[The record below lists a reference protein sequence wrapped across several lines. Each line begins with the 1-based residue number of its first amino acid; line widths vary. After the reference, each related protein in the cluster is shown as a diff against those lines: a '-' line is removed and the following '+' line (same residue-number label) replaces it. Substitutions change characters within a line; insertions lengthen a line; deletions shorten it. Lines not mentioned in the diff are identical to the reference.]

1 MKRGCYKTPY
11 EEARAGKP
19 HDAAKRTQRRLI
31 KPRQETFDG
40 VDFDTWYTAGAA
52 RVSQVTLRD
61 IAGSTGLSIGT
72 VSRALKNQ
80 AGMTER
86 TRTVVREAAMRMGYD
101 FSQLKKGRIRR
112 IVFLLHSQH
121 NTLAS
126 SPFFSPVL
134 HGAEE
139 ACRREGIALSFIA
152 VGPAE
157 PVLDQIRLHQPDAIL
172 CAGFF
177 EPEVLA
183 ALQQVG
189 MPLVLVDMHR
199 RGFGSL
205 NPDNLRG
212 GYLATQHLLRCGRKR
227 IAMLTGSLAHY
238 SVQQRNRGFR
248 QALFD
253 AKVHADPA
261 LEVIVPNMGEGDEG
275 VAEAVRSLLALPVRP
290 DALFCYNDS
299 TALAAMKVCLNEGLR
314 IPSDLAIVGF
324 DDIAAAAAAIPPLS
338 TVRVDKEALGRAG
351 IEALLQTP
359 GESPTQITVPVEMIV
374 RESSYDD

>member
-1 MKRGCYKTPY
+1 M
-11 EEARAGKP
+11 
-19 HDAAKRTQRRLI
+19 
-31 KPRQETFDG
+31 
-40 VDFDTWYTAGAA
+40 
-52 RVSQVTLRD
+52 SQVTLRD
-61 IAGSTGLSIGT
+61 IAAATGLSIGT

-80 AGMTER
+80 AGMTEA
-86 TRTVVREAAMRMGYD
+86 TRNTVRETAMRLGYD

-112 IVFLLHSQH
+112 IAFLLHSQH
-121 NTLAS
+121 NTLTS

-139 ACRREGIALSFIA
+139 ACRREGIALSLIV

-157 PVLDQIRLHQPDAIL
+157 PVLDQLRLHQPDAIL

-189 MPLVLVDMHR
+189 KPMVLVDMQR
-199 RGFGSL
+199 RGFTSI
-205 NPDNLRG
+205 NPDNMNG
-212 GYLATQHLLRCGRKR
+212 GYLATQHLLRTGRKR

-238 SVQQRNRGFR
+238 SIQQRNRGFR

-253 AKVHADPA
+253 AKVHADPN
-261 LEVIVPNMGEGDEG
+261 LEVIVPTMGEGEEG
-275 VAEAVRSLLALPVRP
+275 VIEAVRSLLNLSKRP

-299 TALAAMKVCLNEGLR
+299 TALVAMKYCLGEGMR

-351 IEALLQTP
+351 VECLLHKPEEQ
-359 GESPTQITVPVEMIV
+359 SAQITLPVEMIV

>member
-1 MKRGCYKTPY
+1 M
-11 EEARAGKP
+11 
-19 HDAAKRTQRRLI
+19 
-31 KPRQETFDG
+31 
-40 VDFDTWYTAGAA
+40 
-52 RVSQVTLRD
+52 SQVTLRQ
-61 IAGSTGLSIGT
+61 IAGATGLSIGT

-80 AGMTER
+80 AGMTEV
-86 TRTVVREAAMRMGYD
+86 TRKTVRDAALRLGYD

-112 IVFLLHSQH
+112 IAFLLHSQH

-126 SPFFSPVL
+126 SPFYSPVL

-157 PVLDQIRLHQPDAIL
+157 PVMEQIRLHQPDAIL

-177 EPEVLA
+177 EPEVLG

-189 MPLVLVDMHR
+189 KPMVLVDMHR
-199 RGFGSL
+199 RGFGSI
-205 NPDNLRG
+205 NPDNMRG
-212 GYLATQHLLRCGRKR
+212 GYLATQHLLRSGRKR
-227 IAMLTGSLAHY
+227 IAMLSGSLAHY
-238 SVQQRNRGFR
+238 SIQQRNRGFR

-253 AKVHADPA
+253 ARVLADPE

-275 VAEAVRSLLALPVRP
+275 VFEAMRTLLSLPKRP

-299 TALAAMKVCLNEGLR
+299 TALAAMKYCLNEGLR
-314 IPSDLAIVGF
+314 IPYDLAIVGF

-351 IEALLQTP
+351 IESLLNKSEDNP
-359 GESPTQITVPVEMIV
+359 CPITVPVEMIV

>member
-1 MKRGCYKTPY
+1 MTEVILRQV
-11 EEARAGKP
+11 
-19 HDAAKRTQRRLI
+19 TQR
-31 KPRQETFDG
+31 
-40 VDFDTWYTAGAA
+40 
-52 RVSQVTLRD
+52 QVTLRD

-80 AGMTER
+80 GGMTEA
-86 TRTVVREAAMRMGYD
+86 TRSTVRAAAEQLGYD
-101 FSQLKKGRIRR
+101 LSQLKKSRIRR
-112 IVFLLHSQH
+112 IAFLLHSQH

-126 SPFFSPVL
+126 SPFYSPVL

-139 ACRREGIALSFIA
+139 ACRREGIALSLIV

-157 PVLDQIRLHQPDAIL
+157 PVLEQLRLHQPDAIV

-177 EPEVLA
+177 EPEVLN

-189 MPLVLVDMHR
+189 KPIVLVDMLR
-199 RGFGSL
+199 PGFTSI
-205 NPDNLRG
+205 NPDNFGG
-212 GYLATQHLLRCGRKR
+212 GYLATQHLLKCGRKR
-227 IAMLTGSLAHY
+227 IAMLSGSLAHY
-238 SVQQRNRGFR
+238 SIGQRNRGFR

-253 AKVHADPA
+253 ARVLADPD
-261 LEVIVPNMGEGDEG
+261 LEVSVPMMGEGDEA
-275 VAEAVRSLLALPVRP
+275 VANAMRSLLRLQKRP

-299 TALAAMKVCLNEGLR
+299 TALAAMKFCLGEGMK
-314 IPSDLAIVGF
+314 IPHDLAIVGF

-351 IEALLQTP
+351 VDSLLHKPDDQ
-359 GESPTQITVPVEMIV
+359 PTQITLPVDMIV

>member
-1 MKRGCYKTPY
+1 M
-11 EEARAGKP
+11 
-19 HDAAKRTQRRLI
+19 
-31 KPRQETFDG
+31 
-40 VDFDTWYTAGAA
+40 
-52 RVSQVTLRD
+52 SQVTLRQ
-61 IAGSTGLSIGT
+61 IAGATGLSIGT

-80 AGMTER
+80 AGMTEV
-86 TRTVVREAAMRMGYD
+86 TRKTVRDAALRLGYD

-112 IVFLLHSQH
+112 IAFLLHSQH

-126 SPFFSPVL
+126 SPFYSPVL

-157 PVLDQIRLHQPDAIL
+157 PVMEQIRLHQPDAIL

-177 EPEVLA
+177 EPEVLG

-189 MPLVLVDMHR
+189 KPMVLVDMHR
-199 RGFGSL
+199 RGFSSI
-205 NPDNLRG
+205 NPDNMRG
-212 GYLATQHLLRCGRKR
+212 GYLATQHLLRSGRKR
-227 IAMLTGSLAHY
+227 IAMLSGSLAHY
-238 SVQQRNRGFR
+238 SIQQRNRGFR

-253 AKVHADPA
+253 ARVLADPD

-275 VAEAVRSLLALPVRP
+275 VIEAMRTLLALPKRP

-299 TALAAMKVCLNEGLR
+299 TALAAMKYCLNEGLR
-314 IPSDLAIVGF
+314 IPYDLAIVGF

-351 IEALLQTP
+351 IESLLNTSSENP
-359 GESPTQITVPVEMIV
+359 SPITVPVEMIV